1 MSGKRSSILMSKL
14 AVHWAWIYPAPNFA
28 RCWCLCAVATQTPAA
43 AASVKSREQ

>member
-28 RCWCLCAVATQTPAA
+28 RCLNGPGNRGGVYA
-43 AASVKSREQ
+43 